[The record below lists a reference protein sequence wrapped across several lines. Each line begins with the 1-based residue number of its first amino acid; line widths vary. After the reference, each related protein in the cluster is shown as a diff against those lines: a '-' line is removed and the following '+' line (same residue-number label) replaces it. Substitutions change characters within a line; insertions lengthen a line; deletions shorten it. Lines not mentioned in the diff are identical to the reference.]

1 MHSFTI
7 PLFVSMFYRR
17 TSPFKIIDKQL
28 RIMKIIVTM
37 VFDFGLDRNYY
48 TKNKNSYRKMLLI

>member
-7 PLFVSMFYRR
+7 LLFVSMFYRR

>member
-1 MHSFTI
+1 
-7 PLFVSMFYRR
+7 MFYHR
-17 TSPFKIIDKQL
+17 TSPFKIIDKRLRMKQEM

-48 TKNKNSYRKMLLI
+48 IENKTSYRKMLLI